1 MGCFQINPDDDSG
14 VNLESFPLSCSSEN
28 ICEDGEKVREAIILL
43 MLAISFYTVFQKR
56 FIQGVLGRTALS
68 ILAVAL
74 YVFLGA
80 PDVAIAEALL
90 GALLTTFV
98 YILVIKNPGVL
109 TVGMTPV
116 RILFEKR
123 EDAYIGLEYEVIHRF
138 CREYGYTL
146 KIMEFERPEEVME
159 AVREGIVDIGCGGL
173 VSEEGIKYLE
183 TRLLDIG
190 GNVMDILRYQDK
202 AFKGEIKESPEG
214 VRKGYYVFLVSDK
227 AGEMGDRFI
236 EFIERE
242 DLKTLIKKYLG
253 GELS

>member
-1 MGCFQINPDDDSG
+1 
-14 VNLESFPLSCSSEN
+14 
-28 ICEDGEKVREAIILL
+28 VREAIILS
-43 MLAISFYTVFQKR
+43 MLAIAFYTVFQKR

-116 RILFEKR
+116 RVLFEKR
-123 EDAYIGLEYEVIHRF
+123 ENAYMGLEYEVIHRF
-138 CREYGYTL
+138 CKEYGYTL

-183 TRLLDIG
+183 TRLLNIG
-190 GNVMDILRYQDK
+190 GKMMDLLRYQDK
-202 AFKGEIKESPEG
+202 AFKGEIKEGPED

-227 AGEMGDRFI
+227 AGEIGDRFI

-253 GELS
+253 GE